1 MFYQGELVATETYQV
16 QLERVQE
23 TIAAIEGGSREVRRG
38 ERTYTDADLPT
49 LYAREARLRKYV
61 DRASGS
67 KGPRQV
73 VPG

>member
-1 MFYQGELVATETYQV
+1 MATETYQV

-38 ERTYTDADLPT
+38 ERTYTEVDLPA
-49 LYAREARLRKYV
+49 LYKREAQLRKYV
-61 DRASGS
+61 DRQAS

-73 VPG
+73 VPK